1 MACTD
6 CNDVDINTGADG
18 YNGWSPIYA
27 NIEETCDGT
36 DVVIQQLIS
45 WTGGTG
51 TKPEYSGSI
60 MTDTWL
66 ATNPIYLGSTGFV
79 TTICNATNILGAT
92 GAAGGTGSEG
102 EAGPAG
108 EAGNDGCNPDI
119 SVSASVVGG
128 DKTYEVDVTRLDD
141 PLTPCFPEYYFEF
154 PIDIFTD
161 TVENLISTALV
172 AEEFAEDL
180 TSIGTSSGP
189 QVYLTSVFGPGSGDL
204 DFWVDPG
211 NYSSFTQLYKVGKT
225 VTFNFRLG
233 LINNTGSIYTANQ
246 ILIKFPTAF
255 TDRPSNSSQ
264 YSAVGMYRASASS
277 ANNLDPQVDKQA
289 IITTNSLDND
299 YLAIRYEPAGFN
311 YPVLILGDSDTIS
324 ILGQI
329 TFNIT

>member
-1 MACTD
+1 MCINCDEIIQVGNSGTD
-6 CNDVDINTGADG
+6 
-18 YNGWSPIYA
+18 GWSPILA
-27 NIEETCDGT
+27 LVESTCDAANVT
-36 DVVIQQLIS
+36 VHQLVS
-45 WTGGTG
+45 WVDGTG
-51 TKPEYSGSI
+51 TRPDYLGDI
-60 MTDTWL
+60 MTDAWL
-66 ATNPIYLGSTGFV
+66 AANPIYLGSSGLV
-79 TTICNATNILGAT
+79 TDICEATNLQPANGANGAT
-92 GAAGGTGSEG
+92 GATG